1 MIMGMIK
8 EFRDF
13 AIKGNLVEIAVA
25 FVLGVA
31 FGKVITSF
39 TEGIISP
46 LIGLITGNDLSKNM
60 YVLEPAVYDA
70 AGKIVTEAIAI
81 KWGDFITAVIN
92 FLLVAFTLFLIVKA
106 MNNLKKKQEAVV
118 LSPSSTEILLTEI
131 RDELRKDS

>member
-1 MIMGMIK
+1 MGMIK

-70 AGKIVTEAIAI
+70 TGKIVTEAIAI

-118 LSPSSTEILLTEI
+118 LPPSSTEILLTEI
-131 RDELRKDS
+131 RDELRKNS